1 MESLMMTVK
10 NSEEKSKKAVAD
22 ASRLAEELRTEQE
35 HSISAE
41 RAAKSCFA
49 QCHELQVK
57 NF

>member
-1 MESLMMTVK
+1 MMTVK